1 MSKKWNPNKLP
12 TGWKVDEDQA
22 NRKPETISSTQIIAR
37 KKRNN
42 ILEKILKWII
52 YGIIFIAIPKF
63 IKSSKTKGKE
73 IVNSA
78 YEKINSNEFS
88 FVPAGYA
95 MYLFLSFI
103 PISILMLGII
113 GSVDEKYEVVL
124 KNVILGQII
133 PGISEVIPSFSTLWG
148 STGNAIALI
157 LFALS
162 VLILASKGYSKFIFS
177 IDALYEHKSPFRV
190 WKSRI
195 KGFIVSVFVCLIL
208 SLILLGLTA
217 FMVFLIDKVG
227 LGKFDADIKKMKL
240 ADFNLTTEFY
250 LIYWFTTILFLP
262 VFTYLGF
269 LFYFVYAPNFKL
281 KMSQAHPGAL
291 IAAIPTAI
299 FILIFGS
306 LTSLIP
312 YKKFGIVASFM
323 YIILLLS
330 FTSYF
335 IYMGIIV
342 NSSFYKTFINLP
354 TVEKHSFW
362 KKQKISI

>member
-22 NRKPETISSTQIIAR
+22 NRKPITISSTQIIAR

-177 IDALYEHKSPFRV
+177 IDALYEHKS
-190 WKSRI
+190 
-195 KGFIVSVFVCLIL
+195 
-208 SLILLGLTA
+208 
-217 FMVFLIDKVG
+217 
-227 LGKFDADIKKMKL
+227 
-240 ADFNLTTEFY
+240 
-250 LIYWFTTILFLP
+250 
-262 VFTYLGF
+262 
-269 LFYFVYAPNFKL
+269 
-281 KMSQAHPGAL
+281 
-291 IAAIPTAI
+291 
-299 FILIFGS
+299 
-306 LTSLIP
+306 
-312 YKKFGIVASFM
+312 
-323 YIILLLS
+323 
-330 FTSYF
+330 
-335 IYMGIIV
+335 
-342 NSSFYKTFINLP
+342 
-354 TVEKHSFW
+354 
-362 KKQKISI
+362 